1 MAKIDQA
8 IIRMYR
14 MGTGD
19 CFIIKFTG
27 GGDKEFTMMI
37 DCGTWQGSKKDLT
50 PFVEDLKAFVGNHI
64 DLLVVTHE
72 HKDHVHVFDAC
83 KELFTTDF
91 TVDRIWMG
99 WTEDDKKAKVKKW
112 QQSYGQKKKALGMA
126 AEKINS
132 LMQDPQHRS
141 QLMQQ
146 FNGDKMFAL
155 QEAFDAAVGRFA
167 ELQLGMKNGVYAGL
181 LAGMK
186 VVKEDI
192 AKRKKIDYWSPG
204 DIIEDLEGLEGIR
217 FYVLG
222 PPLSWDEVRVETGG
236 KGESYDHTA
245 ELSGSDGFAM
255 AVNAAGNG
263 LATDSILPFDPKFV
277 LKGRRTRA
285 AMDYNK
291 ADNAWRKID
300 FDWLQSA
307 GSLALRLNS
316 ITNNL
321 SLALA
326 IEFTGSGRVLLFPG
340 DAEYG
345 SWASW
350 HTIKWTVPSRQKG
363 VHLTEDLLNRTVFY
377 KVAHHLSHHGTAER
391 LGLDMMTHP
400 ELTAMA
406 TLDYS
411 IISPGWTSTMP
422 NRGIL
427 KDLVAK
433 TKGRLMV
440 MNPEG
445 LFYDHPTDTQPLDE
459 KIRDERNKMTRS
471 ETDTFKAAYQEDK
484 KGLWIQY
491 TVTDQ

>member
-19 CFIIKFTG
+19 CFIIKFASG
-27 GGDKEFTMMI
+27 GKEQFKMMI
-37 DCGTWQGSKKDLT
+37 DCGTWQGSKQKLT
-50 PFVEDLKAFVGNHI
+50 PYVKDLKAFVDNHI

-72 HKDHVHVFDAC
+72 HKDHLHGFDAC
-83 KELFTTDF
+83 KEFFTRNF
-91 TVDRIWMG
+91 TVDRVWMG
-99 WTEDDKKAKVKKW
+99 WTEEDKKTKVKKW
-112 QQSYGQKKKALGMA
+112 QQSYGQKKKALGLA
-126 AEKINS
+126 AARLNAFVRNPK
-132 LMQDPQHRS
+132 HRD
-141 QLMQQ
+141 QLARQ
-146 FNGDKMFAL
+146 FNGDNMLAL
-155 QEAFDAAVGRFA
+155 QQNFSVAIDNFA
-167 ELQLGMKNGVYAGL
+167 ELQLGITGGNYAGP

-186 VVKEDI
+186 VVKEEI
-192 AKRKKIDYWSPG
+192 GKKNIEYRSPG
-204 DIIEDLEGLEGIR
+204 DIIEDLENLEGIR

-245 ELSGSDGFAM
+245 ELSGSDSFAM
-255 AVNAAGNG
+255 AVDKAADNLAAGG
-263 LATDSILPFDPKFV
+263 VTPFEKKFILKDRKSRAPK
-277 LKGRRTRA
+277 
-285 AMDYNK
+285 DYHK
-291 ADNAWRKID
+291 KDNAWRKID

-307 GSLALRLNS
+307 GNLALRLNS

-326 IEFTGSGRVLLFPG
+326 IEFTGSGQVLLFPG

-350 HTIKWTVPSRQKG
+350 HTIQWKVPSRQKKK
-363 VHLTEDLLNRTVFY
+363 HLTEDLLNRTVFY

-400 ELTAMA
+400 QLSAMA

-411 IISPGWTSTMP
+411 VISPGWCNTMP

-427 KDLVAK
+427 KDLIAK
-433 TKGRLMV
+433 TKGRIMV
-440 MNPEG
+440 MNTDR
-445 LFYDHPTDTQPLDE
+445 LFYDHPDDTQPLE
-459 KIRDERNKMTRS
+459 KKIREERKKMTRG
-471 ETDTFKAAYQEDK
+471 EADAFKANYLEDDR
-484 KGLWIQY
+484 GLWMQF
-491 TVTDQ
+491 TVNDI